1 MTYLPRVVDVELDS
15 LLPSAPAIALEGP
28 KAVGK
33 TETLVRRSTTTFYL
47 DDPTVRTLV
56 AADPSLITS
65 AKGPVLLDEWQRL
78 PQVWDVVRRQV
89 DRRPAAPGFLLS
101 GSATPTGEPTHSG
114 AGRIITLRMRPL
126 SLFERQIADQHVSL
140 SALLSGA
147 EPEVKGK
154 SDVSL
159 KDYVAE
165 LVSSGFPAIRTAAPG
180 TRNALLDGYLQRIV
194 QRDFPDQGLMVRRPD
209 ALLAWLRAYAAATST
224 STAYNR
230 ILDAATPGD
239 SEKPARS
246 TSEIFRTVLA
256 QLWIL
261 EPLPAW
267 SPLDTPLKRL
277 ARSPAHHLTDPAL
290 AVRLLGLSESSLLRG
305 EERGPRSL
313 RDGQQLGRLFESLV
327 VQSIRVYA
335 QAAGA
340 RVSFLRT
347 SRGDHEV
354 DIIVERPD
362 GRVVAL
368 EVKLARTPA
377 DEDLSHLRWLRREIG
392 EDLLDAVVITT
403 GPFAYR
409 RPDGIAVVPAA
420 MLGP

>member
-1 MTYLPRVVDVELDS
+1 MAYLPRVVDVELDS

-47 DDPTVRTLV
+47 DDPTVRALV

-89 DRRPAAPGFLLS
+89 DRSPGAPSFLLS

-126 SLFERQIADQHVSL
+126 SLYERQIADDHISL

-159 KDYVAE
+159 KDYVTE
-165 LVSSGFPAIRTAAPG
+165 LVSSGLPAIRAAAPR
-180 TRNALLDGYLQRIV
+180 TRDALLDGYLQRIV
-194 QRDFPDQGLMVRRPD
+194 QRDFPDQGLMVRKPD

-239 SEKPARS
+239 AEKPARS
-246 TSEIFRTVLA
+246 TTEAFRTVLT

-267 SPLDTPLKRL
+267 SPVDTPLKRL
-277 ARSPAHHLTDPAL
+277 GRSPAHHLTDPAL
-290 AVRLLGLSESSLLRG
+290 AARLLGLSESSLLRG
-305 EERGPRSL
+305 EEGGPRSL

-327 VQSIRVYA
+327 IQSVRVYA

-340 RVSFLRT
+340 HVSFLRT

-354 DIIVERPD
+354 DMIVERPD

-368 EVKLARTPA
+368 EVKLARVPA
-377 DEDLSHLRWLRREIG
+377 EEDLGHLKWLRREIR